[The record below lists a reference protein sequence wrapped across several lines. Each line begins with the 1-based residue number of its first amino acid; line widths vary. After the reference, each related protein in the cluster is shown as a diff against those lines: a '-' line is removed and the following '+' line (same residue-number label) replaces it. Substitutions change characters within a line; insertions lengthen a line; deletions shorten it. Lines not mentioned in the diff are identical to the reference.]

1 MKNKRNKTFSRT
13 GKYQIYV
20 PEKVGTVHTVS
31 MGKTEMKLTW
41 QAVRKADFYYIYRKA
56 TGQKAFTLLGKRKKC
71 SFLDEELKYN
81 KNYRYK
87 IIPVTER
94 KGYGYKGRGR
104 EKLFSNKKLVSDS
117 HQKYTYAEMEEDIK
131 GLVKKY
137 YGMIHYKAI
146 GKSEDGR
153 NIYDVVLGNQNA
165 SKSILVISTLHAREY
180 MASLVCMSQIEYYLQ
195 SSQEKITG
203 QAVGSVL
210 NQVAI
215 HYIPMANPDGV
226 TISQSGFSGIKSDAL
241 RKKLS
246 KISNGDPVRWKANA
260 RGVDLNR
267 NYPYKFKKSGKA
279 GSEGYSGKSASSEAE
294 TKAIVSL
301 IQTLK
306 QRELS
311 GVINYHA
318 TGSIVFGGCTKK
330 GKVKEN
336 TQKMYD
342 LARTITG
349 YADSAAYEKEHSGG
363 TGSLREYLVY
373 KQKVPSIT
381 LEVGWAACPGPIS
394 EFPSIWSRNRTL
406 VLEEAMLF
414 L

>member
-1 MKNKRNKTFSRT
+1 M
-13 GKYQIYV
+13 
-20 PEKVGTVHTVS
+20 
-31 MGKTEMKLTW
+31 
-41 QAVRKADFYYIYRKA
+41 
-56 TGQKAFTLLGKRKKC
+56 
-71 SFLDEELKYN
+71 DEELKYN
-81 KNYRYK
+81 KNYTYR

-94 KGYGYKGRGR
+94 KGFSYKGRGR
-104 EKLFSNKKLVSDS
+104 GKLFSNKKLVSDS
-117 HQKYTYAEMEEDIK
+117 HQKYSYDEMEEDIK
-131 GLVKKY
+131 SLVKKY
-137 YGMIHYKAI
+137 YGLIHYKVI

-153 NIYDVVLGNQNA
+153 NIYDVIIGNQNA
-165 SKSILVISTLHAREY
+165 PKSMLVVSTLHAREY

-195 SSQEKITG
+195 NSQEKVSG
-203 QAVGSVL
+203 QNVGTVFS
-210 NQVAI
+210 QIAI

-226 TISQSGFSGIKSDAL
+226 TISQSGFGGIKNANL

-246 KISNGDPVRWKANA
+246 KISNGDSIRWKANA

-279 GSEGYSGKSASSEAE
+279 GSEGYSGKSAASEAE

-301 IQTLK
+301 IQSLK
-306 QRELS
+306 QKELS

-330 GKVKEN
+330 GKLKED

-342 LARTITG
+342 LARQITG
-349 YADSAAYEKEHSGG
+349 YADSAAYEKENSGG
-363 TGSLREYLVY
+363 IGSLREYIMY

-394 EFPSIWSRNRTL
+394 EFPAIWSRNKTL

-414 L
+414 M